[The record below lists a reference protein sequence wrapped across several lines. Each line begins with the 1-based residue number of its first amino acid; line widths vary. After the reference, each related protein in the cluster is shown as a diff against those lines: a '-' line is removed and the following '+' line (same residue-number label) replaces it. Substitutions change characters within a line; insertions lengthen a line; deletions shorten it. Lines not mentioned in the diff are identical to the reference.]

1 MDTLDLKTMPKAK
14 PAVVPKQIQVSGMSG
29 KAQAQFQTRS
39 EQPLLSEKPEK
50 LPQKLMDSLWIK
62 MSEMYG
68 HRWTSNFGVSAD
80 PGHSW
85 ATVLKGLTGQQIAN
99 GLNTLV
105 EKGDEFDWPPPA
117 NVFRAMCL
125 QVPGL
130 PSEAQAWDEARSGK
144 YSHAAVRIAAE
155 ATSTFDLHAAK
166 NNDKALRQ
174 RFERNYAIVTRR
186 AQTGQPLEGRIAHGL
201 GHDSTRPRE
210 QVQLEHS
217 RKQADELVAILEIP
231 KDPKSCRAM
240 LLAKLN
246 IRRDD
251 HA

>member
-1 MDTLDLKTMPKAK
+1 MDTLDPKTLPKTIKAR
-14 PAVVPKQIQVSGMSG
+14 VPNQINGILD
-29 KAQAQFQTRS
+29 KAHYQLQTGC
-39 EQPLLSEKPEK
+39 EQPLPSETPEK
-50 LPQKLMDSLWIK
+50 LPQGLLDNLWIK

-85 ATVLKGLTGQQIAN
+85 ASVLKGLTGHQIAN

-117 NVFRAMCL
+117 NVFRVMCL
-125 QVPGL
+125 QVSGL
-130 PSEAQAWDEARSGK
+130 PSEAQAWDEARAGT
-144 YSHAAVRIAAE
+144 YSHPAVRIAAE
-155 ATSTFDLHAAK
+155 ATSTHDLHTGS

-174 RFERNYAIVTRR
+174 RFERNYAIVMRR
-186 AQTGQPLEGRIAHGL
+186 AQTGQPLEGRIAKGL
-201 GHDSTRPRE
+201 SHASMRPRQ

-217 RKQADELVAILEIP
+217 RQEAERIVDKLQIP
-231 KDPKSCRAM
+231 RDPKAARYQLLDM
-240 LLAKLN
+240 LK
-246 IRRDD
+246 IRRDT